1 MAGKQ
6 RLPEVGG
13 KPDAATEALR
23 HKMMG
28 GDKQPDA
35 LALADALET
44 FHNPHDRQAAA
55 ELRRLHDENEALK
68 AAQYECGFGAGCC
81 YQAAKSE
88 ADEVLLRQ
96 VLEDICGAKLCEVN
110 SMSSRAEARRLLD
123 KATNALRERLGET
136 K

>member
-1 MAGKQ
+1 MKCNRCGKENPAEIHTCTPKV
-6 RLPEVGG
+6 LV
-13 KPDAATEALR
+13 
-23 HKMMG
+23 
-28 GDKQPDA
+28 
-35 LALADALET
+35 LADRLEDAESARLYLL
-44 FHNPHDRQAAA
+44 PYAAA

>member
-1 MAGKQ
+1 MNCCDYDCTQGRDCPARQ
-6 RLPEVGG
+6 
-13 KPDAATEALR
+13 KPTPA
-23 HKMMG
+23 
-28 GDKQPDA
+28 DKQPDA
-35 LALADALET
+35 LALADHLEQ
-44 FHNPHDRQAAA
+44 FRSFPDDLAAAA

-123 KATNALRERLGET
+123 KATNSLRERLGET